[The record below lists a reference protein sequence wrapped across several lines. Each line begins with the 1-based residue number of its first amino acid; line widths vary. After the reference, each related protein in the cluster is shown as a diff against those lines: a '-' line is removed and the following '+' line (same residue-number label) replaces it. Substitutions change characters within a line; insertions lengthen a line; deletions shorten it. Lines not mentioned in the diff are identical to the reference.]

1 MNKQI
6 NDIFKAADCRY
17 LNKQE
22 QQVLRDQVAALDAR
36 LKAMDEL
43 AGKEA
48 AIIDRTMKEVL
59 RAYPDFKEKYAQGGD
74 AGTRD
79 LTFVLRYAAHA
90 MVRNDPQYFDD
101 ALLSW
106 MKTILRGVGLRQAF
120 IADVYRALERFA
132 TEELSA
138 PTAAVIKPFIAHA
151 GATLSAHLAPG
162 VAPTASAG
170 NGVAQPN

>member
-1 MNKQI
+1 VNKQI

-22 QQVLRDQVAALDAR
+22 QQVLRDQVALLDGR

-43 AGKEA
+43 ASKEA
-48 AIIDRTMKEVL
+48 SIVDRTMKEVL
-59 RAYPDFKEKYAQGGD
+59 RAYPDFKEKYSHGAES
-74 AGTRD
+74 GTRD

-90 MVRNDPQYFDD
+90 MLRNDPQYFDD

-106 MKTILRGVGLRQAF
+106 LKTILRGVGLRQAF

-132 TEELSA
+132 TEELS
-138 PTAAVIKPFIAHA
+138 PSTAAVIKPFIAHA
-151 GATLSAHLAPG
+151 GATLSAQGTPAP
-162 VAPTASAG
+162 AAA
-170 NGVAQPN
+170 NGVAAQPN